1 MGEIEMKV
9 SEQRNDI
16 AINKECSI
24 LINVTLR
31 NVRFNFF
38 TSKFVWSQYHTVE
51 FILTVSFIKYKKHV
65 NSIPFKTLKVTF
77 VSQKI
82 LQE

>member
-38 TSKFVWSQYHTVE
+38 TSKFV
-51 FILTVSFIKYKKHV
+51 
-65 NSIPFKTLKVTF
+65 
-77 VSQKI
+77 
-82 LQE
+82 